1 MSKEGIEVK
10 LVIDA
15 NELKIPLPDECD
27 IVEDIIESTDF
38 ENAVDSMCEGW
49 FENSN
54 VYYHED
60 RLDTLESRLDD
71 MESESYD
78 KEDGDLRETVNYE
91 NVVEDVSR
99 KVVQTYDFSD
109 DVESALQ
116 SSDTLYELN
125 DRLDVFAKNLDDV
138 NGRLGKL
145 EEGESFST
153 DVRYAHLKEAVSDLQ
168 EWNFDEMQDDLNR
181 DEVAI
186 DILQKRVDELER
198 VLPEDSGNS
207 MAMLILRVERLEM
220 INERLLHII
229 HNVQGVDL
237 P

>member
-27 IVEDIIESTDF
+27 IVEDVIESTDF

-60 RLDTLESRLDD
+60 RLDSLESRLDD
-71 MESESYD
+71 IESESKSESD
-78 KEDGDLRETVNYE
+78 DEEDGDLRETVSALT
-91 NVVEDVSR
+91 VRHFALKD
-99 KVVQTYDFSD
+99 KVV
-109 DVESALQ
+109 A
-116 SSDTLYELN
+116 
-125 DRLDVFAKNLDDV
+125 
-138 NGRLGKL
+138 L
-145 EEGESFST
+145 EEGDSFFT